1 MAATHA
7 FPASTALPQRSTLA
21 LHDRLGERIDC
32 LGGRLWI
39 TQDGDQRDV
48 VLEPGESFELD
59 RPGLALVSALS
70 DARLAVRRPGTPRL
84 AALAAADVQRLRALF
99 ELPRDARRTAA

>member
-1 MAATHA
+1 M
-7 FPASTALPQRSTLA
+7 
-21 LHDRLGERIDC
+21 
-32 LGGRLWI
+32 
-39 TQDGDQRDV
+39 